1 MDYNLLIK
9 AGFMGFAASVG
20 AISLVFAV
28 AGYLIKIHRNRF
40 NRVYLLAC
48 VVSFA
53 TVYALLH
60 FKIRSIGLESPQ
72 IYLTGVV
79 GGWLASLVFSVT
91 QFKNFLRSFLQI

>member
-20 AISLVFAV
+20 AISLTFVV
-28 AGYLIKIHRNRF
+28 AGYLLQIHRKSF
-40 NRVYLLAC
+40 SRVYLLAS

-60 FKIRSIGLESPQ
+60 FKIRAVGLDSPQ

-91 QFKNFLRSFLQI
+91 QFKNFLRNLLQI